1 MKGGSPR
8 PADPRVTTH
17 AGGIKPGRPC
27 HNQTA
32 ARMGS
37 EIAALRLTA
46 RVARPSG
53 CSDAFSSAFQVAC
66 STAATRTNGRTAR
79 GTGRVYRG
87 GGGRRAG
94 TSTDT
99 DILGI
104 RERRTD
110 IEGCAN
116 PPSHLA
122 RHELLPNG

>member
-1 MKGGSPR
+1 MAITHPSGAR
-8 PADPRVTTH
+8 P
-17 AGGIKPGRPC
+17 GLPC
-27 HNQTA
+27 QNQTA
-32 ARMGS
+32 AKTGN

-87 GGGRRAG
+87 GGGWRVD
-94 TSTDT
+94 TSTDS

-104 RERRTD
+104 RYGRAD
-110 IEGCAN
+110 IESCAN
-116 PPSHLA
+116 PASH
-122 RHELLPNG
+122 